1 MYIYSER
8 PELLRGDGA
17 RRTKG
22 VDWLP
27 VTFSRSHVPSAT
39 ARQVFNVVL
48 HSGHFQ
54 SRPGERLERG
64 VTWGHEFFYCLKGSG
79 YVRSQGKS
87 FRVNPFELAWLS
99 GLSACWADQAPW
111 EVLWMRVDGHQV
123 EQARTVLSALE
134 KPVFAGLPREETR
147 RVFHRV
153 NHLLGGGYSP
163 EDAVLNREVAELLGY
178 LVESR
183 ATGRTWS
190 RADWKADS
198 PAVIFAL
205 EQMCGDLKRPWRVG
219 ELAKLC
225 GLSERHFFRQFK
237 RETGVSPIDWLRRE
251 RIWLAQGKLL
261 DGAKR
266 VKEVSHEVGYHDV
279 FFFSRDFKRHT
290 GACPSQYRQEHSSLT
305 KLKRAR
311 LSSSLQYSDR

>member
-8 PELLRGDGA
+8 TKLSTNGA
-17 RRTKG
+17 DASGR
-22 VDWLP
+22 VQID
-27 VTFSRSHVPSAT
+27 RSGTHVPSAT

-48 HSGHFQ
+48 HSGHFRSQ
-54 SRPGERLERG
+54 PGERLERP
-64 VTWGHEFFYCLKGSG
+64 VTWGHEFFYCLNGSG
-79 YVRSQGKS
+79 YVMSQAKS

-111 EVLWMRVDGHQV
+111 EVLWMRVDGRQV
-123 EQARTVLSALE
+123 EQARKVLSVLE
-134 KPVFAGLPREETR
+134 KPVFADLPKEETR

-153 NHLLGGGYSP
+153 NDLLAGGYSP

-183 ATGRTWS
+183 ATGKTWS
-190 RADWKADS
+190 TGNSKADS
-198 PAVIFAL
+198 PAISFAL
-205 EQMCGDLKRPWRVG
+205 EQMFGDLKRSWRAG

-225 GLSERHFFRQFK
+225 GLSERHFFRRFK

-251 RIWLAQGKLL
+251 RIRLAQGKLL

-266 VKEVSHEVGYHDV
+266 VKEVCDEVGYHDV

-290 GACPSQYRQEHSSLT
+290 GACPSQYRREHSSLA
-305 KLKRAR
+305 KRQAPAA
-311 LSSSLQYSDR
+311 LV